1 MSDQPGRIYA
11 HDVARFVAGLHDMTL
26 EDLQSPNQTMEYS
39 RPRFMAIY
47 AIRQLCPHMSYPDIG
62 RLFGGRD
69 HSTAMN
75 ANKRGAE
82 LEDENEVFAWN
93 LRKVMNHFSPD
104 VSIRLASRLIRG
116 GTAKQAQEIYR
127 QAEAAGVGDQVRRK
141 FAMGDVFA

>member
-1 MSDQPGRIYA
+1 MPELPGRIFA
-11 HDVARFVAGLHDMTL
+11 HDVARFVAALHDM
-26 EDLQSPNQTMEYS
+26 DLDDLKSGKRSKLYS
-39 RPRFMAIY
+39 HPRFMAVY

-62 RLFGGRD
+62 RLFGYRD
-69 HSTAMN
+69 HTTAMN
-75 ANKRGAE
+75 ANKRAME
-82 LEDENEVFAWN
+82 LEDEDEEFAWN

-104 VSIRLASRLIRG
+104 HSIRLAARLIRG